1 VREMEVTKMMGGK
14 RNTTIGHTLFVSSG
28 PLLSLAITSLSTCT
42 AMKIVDKMKAAS
54 AEGKTFF
61 SFEYFPPRTEEVW
74 TQEAAAGAQSGESK
88 PAGARSLLS
97 IAASPHARS
106 AHARSSR
113 GGQVGAGRQGVG
125 CRPRAVF
132 RWPCGPPAGRP
143 AARSP
148 RHSFF
153 GVFFFPP
160 PPPPSSPPPLFLS
173 QGVTNLIERQ
183 HRMVALGPL
192 FCDITWGAGGTT
204 ADLTLEI
211 AARMQRD
218 VGVETMMH
226 LTCTNM
232 PVEQLDD
239 ALDKV

>member
-1 VREMEVTKMMGGK
+1 VRRVERASRLG
-14 RNTTIGHTLFVSSG
+14 R
-28 PLLSLAITSLSTCT
+28 
-42 AMKIVDKMKAAS
+42 AAS
-54 AEGKTFF
+54 SAL
-61 SFEYFPPRTEEVW
+61 PPRPT
-74 TQEAAAGAQSGESK
+74 
-88 PAGARSLLS
+88 PALHTSDHRVVGKS
-97 IAASPHARS
+97 
-106 AHARSSR
+106 
-113 GGQVGAGRQGVG
+113 GQVGKVLATGPERSFAS
-125 CRPRAVF
+125 RAATRV
-132 RWPCGPPAGRP
+132 PPPPAGWLRALP
-143 AARSP
+143 GIRFSA
-148 RHSFF
+148 F
-153 GVFFFPP
+153 FFFPP

-239 ALDKV
+239 ALDKVCERWSDEMNADKTRER

>member
-1 VREMEVTKMMGGK
+1 MDKRGGGGCAEWREQAGWGARPPQHCRLAPRPLYTRPIIAWWASRG
-14 RNTTIGHTLFVSSG
+14 RSARCWLPAQSG
-28 PLLSLAITSLSTCT
+28 LSLAVRQQEC
-42 AMKIVDKMKAAS
+42 
-54 AEGKTFF
+54 
-61 SFEYFPPRTEEVW
+61 PPRR
-74 TQEAAAGAQSGESK
+74 
-88 PAGARSLLS
+88 PAGCALS
-97 IAASPHARS
+97 QAF
-106 AHARSSR
+106 
-113 GGQVGAGRQGVG
+113 
-125 CRPRAVF
+125 VF
-132 RWPCGPPAGRP
+132 RR
-143 AARSP
+143 
-148 RHSFF
+148 F
-153 GVFFFPP
+153 FFFPP

-239 ALDKV
+239 ALDKVCERWSDEMNADKTRER